1 MQFPHMLQLKIIP
14 LTRLSMVTSRRSV
27 GDRGWIGRN
36 GFLKRRMDVIVIN
49 GVEETD
55 DSIEILYSVS
65 F

>member
-1 MQFPHMLQLKIIP
+1 
-14 LTRLSMVTSRRSV
+14 MVTSRRSV